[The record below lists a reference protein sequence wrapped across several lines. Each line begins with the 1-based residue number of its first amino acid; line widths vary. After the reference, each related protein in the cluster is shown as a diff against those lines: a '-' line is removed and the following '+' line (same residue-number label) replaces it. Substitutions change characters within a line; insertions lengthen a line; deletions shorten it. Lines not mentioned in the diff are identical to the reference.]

1 MRTLKN
7 LDIQVKAILI
17 FTIIVGSLFA
27 SMIFTQGFNSF

>member
-17 FTIIVGSLFA
+17 FTIIVGGLFA
-27 SMIFTQGFNSF
+27 SMILTNGFNSF